1 MLQSLVFTVI
11 QLDACHN
18 NVRKARLFFLKDAC
32 NYLLVNSTS
41 GFHATRGVYKS
52 FADKNMDYV
61 TRSTRI
67 EAAGASIPLQPHFPC
82 NYRADLMKDGL
93 AGETRIECRGSFM
106 PRC

>member
-1 MLQSLVFTVI
+1 MLESVLLTVI

-18 NVRKARLFFLKDAC
+18 NVRKARLCVLKDAC
-32 NYLLVNSTS
+32 NYLSINSTS
-41 GFHATRGVYKS
+41 GFHAARGDYKS

-67 EAAGASIPLQPHFPC
+67 EAAGASILLQPHFPC
-82 NYRADLMKDGL
+82 NCRADLMKDEL